1 MYTTY
6 LKLKQDTFSIPR
18 LWWLGLFGRKIYYDD
33 IDRIDLLTVNGNSKK
48 AFILLLKNN
57 KKLRVTLSTK
67 EKADKY
73 KTILEEI
80 INPKVIKDEAALP
93 IEDLPAVCKKLY
105 QAPGPNIRNT
115 ADFLISQ
122 GICHSAGDIYLETR
136 KMGLS
141 VSYKIDGFIFPVVVL
156 KPEIG
161 LRVINCI
168 KVDAGMILYRRDMI
182 QEGRITRKT
191 KNGSQD
197 IRVSVIPSE
206 TGERVSIRL
215 FDKLK
220 GMSGIEDLGFSTG
233 MLTELKNI
241 AKEPQGLYVI
251 CGPAGSGKTTT
262 LYALLR
268 YIQEVRGRLSNII
281 TLEDPV
287 EYRIENITQVQIDVN
302 KGPGFADALKSSL
315 RQDPGIIMVGEIR
328 DRETADAAVRAA
340 LTGHLILSSIHCGN
354 SAEAISR
361 LLDLG
366 IRPFLLKSSLKG
378 IICQRVIRKKCV
390 HCLNTAEKTLA
401 DSGPS
406 VKTIETQNRG
416 SGIGCGPCRKTGYF
430 GRTVITEYLPIT
442 DEIGCMINTSSQT
455 KEIEKTAVNMGMI
468 TLRQNGVK
476 MVSGGI
482 TDTEE
487 INRVLGQ

>member
-1 MYTTY
+1 M
-6 LKLKQDTFSIPR
+6 KQDTFSILLP
-18 LWWLGLFGRKIYYDD
+18 WCFGLYGREIYYDD
-33 IDRIDLLTVNGNSKK
+33 IENIEYLPVNGNSKR
-48 AFILLLKNN
+48 AFTLLLKSN

-67 EKADKY
+67 EKAKKY
-73 KTILEEI
+73 KIKLEEI
-80 INPKVIKDEAALP
+80 ICPKVIKDETALP
-93 IEDLPAVCKKLY
+93 IEDLTAVCKKLY
-105 QAPGPNIRNT
+105 LARGPNIRNT
-115 ADFLISQ
+115 TDFLISQ
-122 GICHSAGDIYLETR
+122 GICHSAGDIYMESR
-136 KMGLS
+136 KDGLS
-141 VSYKIDGFIFPVVVL
+141 VSYKIDGFVFPVVVL
-156 KPEIG
+156 NSQIG

-182 QEGRITRKT
+182 QEGRISRKT
-191 KNGSQD
+191 KYGNQD

-220 GMSGIEDLGFSTG
+220 GTSGIEDLGFSPG

-241 AKEPQGLYVI
+241 AREPQGLYVV

-262 LYALLR
+262 LYTLLR

-287 EYRIENITQVQIDVN
+287 EYRIENITQVQIDTN
-302 KGPGFADALKSSL
+302 KGPGFAETLKSSL

-328 DRETADAAVRAA
+328 DTETADAAVQAA

-366 IRPFLLKSSLKG
+366 IRPFFLKSSLKG
-378 IICQRVIRKKCV
+378 IICQRVIRKKCG
-390 HCLNTAEKTLA
+390 HCAGAAGKDFTA
-401 DSGPS
+401 SGS
-406 VKTIETQNRG
+406 SLKTIETKKRDPQT
-416 SGIGCGPCRKTGYF
+416 GCNSCRKTGYF
-430 GRTVITEYLPIT
+430 GRTIITEYMPIS
-442 DEIGCMINTSSQT
+442 DEIVPMINTSTQT
-455 KEIEKTAVNMGMI
+455 KEIEKAAVDMGMT
-468 TLRQNGVK
+468 TLRQSGIK
-476 MVSGGI
+476 MISDGT

-487 INRVLGQ
+487 INRVLGK